1 MVAHL
6 FPVVV
11 MAVAE
16 AKEPRIAGRTAIRVL
31 KQHMVK
37 EPIFEAAF
45 SRMEEFFATA
55 IGTTR
60 DSSSLRNGFV
70 HGEFLWLG
78 TSMLQRLA
86 VFQSKHKTGRDSR
99 NSRSN
104 GQALRR
110 HLRRMKRRFG
120 WNEELHATKPL
131 LFSAT

>member
-1 MVAHL
+1 MGNDEGRGVIRPLGVVAHL

-37 EPIFEAAF
+37 EPIFKAAL
-45 SRMEEFFATA
+45 SRMEEFFAAA

-60 DSSSLRNGFV
+60 DSSLRNGFV

-78 TSMLQRLA
+78 TSMLQRLT
-86 VFQSKHKTGRDSR
+86 VLIESKAKQCTVQGS
-99 NSRSN
+99 
-104 GQALRR
+104 L
-110 HLRRMKRRFG
+110 
-120 WNEELHATKPL
+120 T
-131 LFSAT
+131 

>member
-1 MVAHL
+1 MCFLKPSNRILPGCTLGVAVHL
-6 FPVVV
+6 FPVV

-60 DSSSLRNGFV
+60 DSSLRSGFV
-70 HGEFLWLG
+70 HGEFLLLG
-78 TSMLQRLA
+78 TSITASYR
-86 VFQSKHKTGRDSR
+86 FFSR
-99 NSRSN
+99 NAQLDRSPGIAGLTAKLYAAASR
-104 GQALRR
+104 G
-110 HLRRMKRRFG
+110 
-120 WNEELHATKPL
+120 
-131 LFSAT
+131 